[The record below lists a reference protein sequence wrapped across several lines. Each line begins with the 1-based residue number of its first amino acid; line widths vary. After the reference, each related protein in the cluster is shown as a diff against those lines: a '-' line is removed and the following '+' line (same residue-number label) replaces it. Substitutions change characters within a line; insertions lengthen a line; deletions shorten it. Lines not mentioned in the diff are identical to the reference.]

1 MVIQIFVLIS
11 GIALKE
17 LDLLPKVHIRY
28 LDWFATGR
36 TLIALT
42 LAFYLS
48 RKVLGVFD
56 RFVDT
61 RRFKSSNNK
70 NLN

>member
-1 MVIQIFVLIS
+1 MVMQIFVLIS
-11 GIALKE
+11 GVGMEGLG
-17 LDLLPKVHIRY
+17 LLPKVHVRY
-28 LDWFATGR
+28 LDWFSTSR

-48 RKVLGVFD
+48 RKALGVFD

-61 RRFKSSNNK
+61 RRFKSGGNQT
-70 NLN
+70 LN